1 MSKTINMIKKGR
13 TFVASAVTTAL
24 VSGGAFA
31 ADYTTEIATASTE
44 GSANVT
50 AVILAVIGIAIL
62 GFGVNALTGWFK
74 K

>member
-1 MSKTINMIKKGR
+1 MSKFVTIIKNGKACV
-13 TFVASAVTTAL
+13 VATAATAL

-31 ADYTTEIATASTE
+31 ADYTTEIASASTE

-50 AVILAVIGIAIL
+50 AVILAVIGISIL